1 MNESI
6 TDIERILAVDDNPY
20 TLRIVEVALSK
31 AGYEVVTATSGQE
44 ALNLIQR
51 TGIPHLAIVDL
62 NMPGMNGFQFCK
74 AVHQFSDLPI
84 VMLTAVD
91 EESTI
96 VRGIEEFAEDYM
108 VKPFSTGELVARVRR
123 VLRRIGT
130 YAYTL
135 DPVIAVD
142 EWLQVDFPGRRAIVD
157 GKNTSLTPTESRLLY
172 LLMRSAGRVVSTD
185 FLLRRL
191 WPLEEAYE
199 DRLHVHVHRLRRKIE
214 KNHKEPTYVVSERGL
229 GYIFPARLPAVDRL
243 AGRAEPAAQN
253 Q

>member
-31 AGYEVVTATSGQE
+31 AGYEVQTATSGQD

-51 TGIPHLAIVDL
+51 SGIPHLAIVDL
-62 NMPGMNGFQFCK
+62 NMPGMDGFQFCR

-84 VMLTAVD
+84 IMLTAVD
-91 EESTI
+91 EEETVI
-96 VRGIEEFAEDYM
+96 RGIEEFAEDYM
-108 VKPFSTGELVARVRR
+108 VKPFSPGELVARVRR

-135 DPVIAVD
+135 DPIVQVD
-142 EWLQVDFPGRRAIVD
+142 ERLQIDFPGRRAIVE
-157 GKNTSLTPTESRLLY
+157 GKKVPLTPTEAKLLY

-191 WPLEEAYE
+191 WPLEDAYE
-199 DRLHVHVHRLRRKIE
+199 DRLHVHVHRLRRKVE
-214 KNHKEPTYVVSERGL
+214 KDHKRPIYVISERGA
-229 GYIFPARLPAVDRL
+229 GYTFPPRSVSSPMR
-243 AGRAEPAAQN
+243 
-253 Q
+253 